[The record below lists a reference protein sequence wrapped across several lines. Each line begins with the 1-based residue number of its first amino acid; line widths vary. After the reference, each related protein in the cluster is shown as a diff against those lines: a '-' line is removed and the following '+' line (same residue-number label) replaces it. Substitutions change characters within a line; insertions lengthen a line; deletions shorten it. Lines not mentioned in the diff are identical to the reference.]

1 MSVRLSSK
9 ARETKLA
16 TFPLLIAFLTKVFV
30 ILKKAVFFITVIIER
45 SSKKILNHRTRQ
57 PVTVRP
63 GRTANFHI
71 I

>member
-57 PVTVRP
+57 PVTVWP
-63 GRTANFHI
+63 GRTANVHI

>member
-16 TFPLLIAFLTKVFV
+16 TFPLLIAFLTNFL
-30 ILKKAVFFITVIIER
+30 IPKKAVFFITVIIER

>member
-45 SSKKILNHRTRQ
+45 SSKKILNHTTRQ

-63 GRTANFHI
+63 GRTANVHI